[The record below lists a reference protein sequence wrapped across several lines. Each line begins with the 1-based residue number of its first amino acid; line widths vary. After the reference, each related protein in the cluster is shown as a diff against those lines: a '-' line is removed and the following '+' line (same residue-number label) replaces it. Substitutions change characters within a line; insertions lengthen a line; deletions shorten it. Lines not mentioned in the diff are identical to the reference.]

1 MGDLFN
7 FLNDRFSALIQ
18 ALKSTQQ
25 GYNESTHEYGGGGI
39 DNISDKTDT
48 IKSNTDSLKTDVES
62 IKSDVGSIKTS
73 NSNIKSNTDTI
84 KTNTN
89 TIKTDI
95 DAIKTSLANVYT
107 LLGSTRVII
116 SRADYDALAVKD
128 PNTIYYIKEPE
139 TVQPEPSNP

>member
-1 MGDLFN
+1 MGDLFK

-25 GYNESTHEYGGGGI
+25 GYDESTHEYGGGGI
-39 DNISDKTDT
+39 NNISDKTDAIKSTTDT
-48 IKSNTDSLKTDVES
+48 IKTNTDS
-62 IKSDVGSIKTS
+62 IKSSTS
-73 NSNIKSNTDTI
+73 SIKSNTDTI

-89 TIKTDI
+89 TIKADI

-139 TVQPEPSNP
+139 TAQPEPSNP